1 MPKTLRNVYYKYL
14 TFDNLM
20 KAHKKSQN
28 GKTTRK
34 NIVKFNLKQEE
45 YIMWL
50 YERLMTTTWRIYIIL
65 CNRAEA

>member
-34 NIVKFNLKQEE
+34 NIVKIRSLSRRGCGYVENPVKNAE
-45 YIMWL
+45 
-50 YERLMTTTWRIYIIL
+50 IL
-65 CNRAEA
+65 EKSICITL